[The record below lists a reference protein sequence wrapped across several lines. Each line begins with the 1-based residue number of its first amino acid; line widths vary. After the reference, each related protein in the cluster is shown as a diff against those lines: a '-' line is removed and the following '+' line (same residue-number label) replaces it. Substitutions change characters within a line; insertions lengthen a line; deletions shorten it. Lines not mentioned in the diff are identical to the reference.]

1 MYGVARDARRVRR
14 YAVRGDR
21 EPNLRERMCRLR
33 GSAGERGAR
42 AIRTARLLYIYKIS
56 AAPRARLRARDEN
69 L

>member
-33 GSAGERGAR
+33 ESAGERGAR
-42 AIRTARLLYIYKIS
+42 DPDGATFIY
-56 AAPRARLRARDEN
+56 L
-69 L
+69 